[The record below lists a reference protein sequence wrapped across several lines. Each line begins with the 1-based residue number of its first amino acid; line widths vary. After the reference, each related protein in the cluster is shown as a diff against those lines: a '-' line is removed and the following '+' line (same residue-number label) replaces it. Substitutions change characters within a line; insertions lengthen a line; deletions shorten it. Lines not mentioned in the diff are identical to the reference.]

1 MVHIVITGGS
11 GGIGAALA
19 RRYLGRG
26 DFVTLIARD
35 PAKLDQARADCLRET
50 GRAPAILTGDV
61 THAADLDSLLREADR
76 ARPVDI
82 LIANAG
88 IGGSVVLAPPEG
100 EPADLARRILEV
112 NTLGAINTVSP
123 LLGAM
128 AARGRGHIVLVGSIV
143 SSLALPQSPV
153 YSASKAAVHSYGHG
167 LRRLLM
173 ERGVRVS
180 VVSPGFVD
188 TPMSRSLPYARPFL
202 VSADRAAA
210 IIVRGIDR
218 NRAEIVFPWPVRLTI
233 ALSALL
239 PVRLVDRLLAA
250 ASARAQDTTA

>member
-11 GGIGAALA
+11 SGIGAALA
-19 RRYLGRG
+19 RRYVGRG
-26 DFVTLIARD
+26 DFVTLLARD
-35 PAKLDQARADCLRET
+35 PAKLEQARADCLRDT
-50 GRAPAILTGDV
+50 GRAPAILVGDV
-61 THAADLDSLLREADR
+61 TQAANLGSLLRAAD
-76 ARPVDI
+76 AERPIDI

-88 IGGSVVLAPPEG
+88 IGGREVLAPPEG
-100 EPADLARRILEV
+100 EPADLARRILDV

-123 LLGAM
+123 VLGAM

-143 SSLALPQSPV
+143 SSVALPQSPV
-153 YSASKAAVHSYGHG
+153 YCASKAAVHSYGHG